1 MPDQRWKHSANVFNI
16 NLPYIA
22 MIRKDILSPLFFSL
36 ILLAACTSENQS
48 KSDSGSYQ
56 FSEDNG
62 GITLPNGFRAVV
74 VADDIGRARHITVD
88 EDGDIYVALSE
99 DLDGNGI
106 AALRDTDGDGV
117 ADTTA
122 YFGEYTGTGIA
133 LYNGHLYFAPD
144 TAVVRYSM
152 EGVDLVPDS
161 EPEIVVSGFPNQSS
175 HAAKPI
181 TFDGQENL
189 YVNIGAPSNAC
200 QEESRT
206 PGSPGMDPCPQLEW
220 QGSVWR
226 FDANTPG
233 QTLQEDGYKY
243 ATGYR
248 NAVAL
253 EWNSGESQLYLV
265 QHGRDQ
271 LNSLWPDYFDEEDNA
286 ELPAEEFFKVD
297 DGDNFGWPYTYY
309 DPFRGEK
316 MMNPEY
322 GGDGETPAPEG
333 EYEDPIVA
341 FPGHWAPNDLIFYDG
356 DQFPEEYSG
365 GALIAWHGSWN
376 RAPLPQQG
384 YRVSFVPFDGADP
397 AGDEYQTFADGFA
410 GTDSLQSPGNAEH
423 RPMGL
428 AQGPDGSV
436 YIVDS
441 MKGKLWRVFYAGN

>member
-1 MPDQRWKHSANVFNI
+1 M
-16 NLPYIA
+16 Y
-22 MIRKDILSPLFFSL
+22 RKPTFLYLLFSL
-36 ILLAACTSENQS
+36 IVFASCSSENQS
-48 KSDSGSYQ
+48 ASSNNQ
-56 FSEDNG
+56 ETFAFSEDNG
-62 GITLPNGFRAVV
+62 GITLPDGFRAVV
-74 VADDIGRARHITVD
+74 VADSVGRARHITVD
-88 EDGDIYVALSE
+88 EDGDIYVALSN
-99 DLDGNGI
+99 DVDGNGI
-106 AALRDTDGDGV
+106 AALRDTDGDDV

-122 YFGEYTGTGIA
+122 YFGGYTGTGIA
-133 LYNGHLYFAPD
+133 LYNGYLYFAPD

-152 EGVDLVPDS
+152 EGADLVPTS
-161 EPEIVVSGFPNQSS
+161 EAEIVVSGFPDQGS

-181 TFDGQENL
+181 TFDGQGNM

-200 QEESRT
+200 QEEART
-206 PGSPGMDPCPQLEW
+206 PGSPGQDPCPQLEW

-253 EWNSGESQLYLV
+253 EWNPVADNLYLA

-271 LNSLWPDYFDEEDNA
+271 LNTLWPDYFDAEDNA

-297 DGDNFGWPYTYY
+297 DGDNFGWPYVYY
-309 DPFRGEK
+309 DHNRGEK
-316 MMNPEY
+316 MVNPEY
-322 GGDGETPAPEG
+322 GGDGETPSEND
-333 EYEDPIVA
+333 EFEDPIQA
-341 FPGHWAPNDLIFYDG
+341 FPGHWAPNDLLFYQG
-356 DQFPEEYSG
+356 NQFPEEYSG

-384 YRVSFVPFDGADP
+384 YRVTFTPFDGAEV
-397 AGDEYQTFADGFA
+397 AGDYQNFATGFA
-410 GTDSLQSPGNAEH
+410 GTDSLQSPGNADH

-428 AQGPDGSV
+428 AQGSDGSV

-441 MKGKLWRVFYAGN
+441 MKGKIWRVFYTGN

>member
-1 MPDQRWKHSANVFNI
+1 MVRTSI
-16 NLPYIA
+16 YSSL
-22 MIRKDILSPLFFSL
+22 LFGL
-36 ILLAACTSENQS
+36 ILLCSCSAENQS
-48 KSDSGSYQ
+48 SSEFSSFTFSDN
-56 FSEDNG
+56 NG
-62 GITLPNGFRAVV
+62 GITLPDGFQAVV
-74 VADDIGRARHITVD
+74 VTDSIGNARHITVD

-99 DLDGNGI
+99 PVNGNGI

-117 ADTTA
+117 ADRTE

-133 LYNGHLYFAPD
+133 LHNGYLYFAPD
-144 TAVVRYSM
+144 TAIVRYSM
-152 EGVDLVPDS
+152 EGVDLIPDS
-161 EPEIVVSGFPNQSS
+161 EPEIVVSGFPDQNS

-181 TFDGQENL
+181 TFDGQGNM

-220 QGSVWR
+220 QGSAWM

-233 QTLQEDGYKY
+233 QTLQENGTKY

-253 EWNSGESQLYLV
+253 EWNTGANQLYLV

-271 LNSLWPDYFDEEDNA
+271 LNALWPDLFDADDNA
-286 ELPAEEFFKVD
+286 ELTAEEFFKVD
-297 DGDNFGWPYTYY
+297 EGDNFGWPYTYY
-309 DPFRGEK
+309 DPMRGEK

-333 EYEDPIVA
+333 EYEDPIMA
-341 FPGHWAPNDLIFYDG
+341 FPGHWAPNDLIFYHG
-356 DQFPEEYSG
+356 DQFPAEYSG
-365 GALIAWHGSWN
+365 GAFIAWHGSWN
-376 RAPLPQQG
+376 RAPLPQEG
-384 YRVSFVPFDGADP
+384 YNVTFVPFEGSDP
-397 AGDEYQTFADGFA
+397 AGDDYQIFADGFK
-410 GTDSLQSPGNAEH
+410 GTDSLSSPGNAEH

-428 AQGPDGSV
+428 AEGSDGSL

-441 MKGKLWRVFYAGN
+441 RKGTLWRVFYTGNE

>member
-1 MPDQRWKHSANVFNI
+1 MLRKTTYLMLLICLSLMTACSSGNESTTAFENI
-16 NLPYIA
+16 
-22 MIRKDILSPLFFSL
+22 KFSP
-36 ILLAACTSENQS
+36 
-48 KSDSGSYQ
+48 
-56 FSEDNG
+56 DNG
-62 GITLPNGFRAVV
+62 GITLPGGFQAVV
-74 VADDIGRARHITVD
+74 VADSLGRARHITVD
-88 EDGDIYVALSE
+88 EDGDIYVLLRE
-99 DLDGNGI
+99 LHNDHGI

-117 ADTTA
+117 ADRTE
-122 YFGEYTGTGIA
+122 YFGDYTGTGIA
-133 LYNGHLYFAPD
+133 LHNGYLYVAPD

-152 EGVDLVPDS
+152 EGTDLIPTS
-161 EPEIVVSGFPNQSS
+161 EPELFISGFPDQNS

-181 TFDGQENL
+181 TFDGEGHL

-206 PGSPGMDPCPQLEW
+206 PGSPGMDPCPELEW
-220 QGSVWR
+220 QGSVWQ
-226 FDANTPG
+226 FDADTPG

-253 EWNSGESQLYLV
+253 EWDTGANNLYLA

-271 LNSLWPDYFDEEDNA
+271 MNTLWPDLFDAEDNA
-286 ELPAEEFFKVD
+286 TLPAEEFFKVD

-309 DPFRGEK
+309 DRFRGEK

-322 GGDGETPAPEG
+322 GGDGETPYTGDEF
-333 EYEDPIVA
+333 EEPIQA
-341 FPGHWAPNDLIFYDG
+341 FPGHWAPNDLIFYHG

-384 YRVSFVPFDGADP
+384 YRVTFTPFNGTEV
-397 AGDEYQTFADGFA
+397 AGDYQTFANGFA
-410 GTDSLQSPGNAEH
+410 GTDSLSNPDNAEH

-428 AQGPDGSV
+428 AEGSDGSV

-441 MKGKLWRVFYAGN
+441 QVGKIWRVFYTGE

>member
-1 MPDQRWKHSANVFNI
+1 MLRKSTYFLLLFCLTLMVACSSNNESSSVNENVNF
-16 NLPYIA
+16 
-22 MIRKDILSPLFFSL
+22 SP
-36 ILLAACTSENQS
+36 
-48 KSDSGSYQ
+48 
-56 FSEDNG
+56 DNG
-62 GITLPNGFRAVV
+62 GITLPDGFQAVV
-74 VADDIGRARHITVD
+74 VADNVGSARQMTVD
-88 EDGDIYVALSE
+88 EDGDIYVALSN
-99 DLDGNGI
+99 DHNGNGI

-117 ADTTA
+117 ADTTS

-133 LYNGHLYFAPD
+133 LHNGYLYFAPD
-144 TAVVRYSM
+144 TAIVRYSM
-152 EGVDLVPDS
+152 EGVDLVPTS
-161 EPEIVVSGFPNQSS
+161 EPEMVVTGFPDQGS

-181 TFDGQENL
+181 TFDGQGHL

-220 QGSVWR
+220 QGSAWQ
-226 FDANTPG
+226 FDANTTG

-253 EWNSGESQLYLV
+253 EWNSGANNLYLV

-271 LNSLWPDYFDEEDNA
+271 LNTLWPEHFDEEDNA

-297 DGDNFGWPYTYY
+297 DGDNFGWPFTYY
-309 DPFRGEK
+309 DPMRGEK

-322 GGDGETPAPEG
+322 GGDGETPYTG
-333 EYEDPIVA
+333 DEYEDPIQA
-341 FPGHWAPNDLIFYDG
+341 FPGHWAPNDLIFYHG
-356 DQFPEEYSG
+356 DQFPQEYEG
-365 GALIAWHGSWN
+365 GAFIAWHGSWN

-384 YRVSFVPFDGADP
+384 YRVTFTPFNGTEV
-397 AGDEYQTFADGFA
+397 AGDYQTFANGFA
-410 GTDSLQSPGNAEH
+410 GTDTLQSPGNAAH

-428 AQGPDGSV
+428 AEGTDGSV

-441 MKGKLWRVFYAGN
+441 RQGKIWRVFYTGSDNQ